1 MNLTQN
7 LPGRGRGNTPRRK
20 GMLVEVNRDLSSEQ
34 WDKPGSGS
42 EKALK
47 QILMKNFAS
56 TLRLRLANSVKI
68 GNLQITPILAIIMRF
83 SKSPSESQSRPIN
96 N

>member
-1 MNLTQN
+1 MNPDLIRAC
-7 LPGRGRGNTPRRK
+7 RGRGNTPRRK

-47 QILMKNFAS
+47 QILMENSAAI
-56 TLRLRLANSVKI
+56 LRDSEHFLGI
-68 GNLQITPILAIIMRF
+68 GKENLFIDQQLLLKEGTYEDDM
-83 SKSPSESQSRPIN
+83 
-96 N
+96 